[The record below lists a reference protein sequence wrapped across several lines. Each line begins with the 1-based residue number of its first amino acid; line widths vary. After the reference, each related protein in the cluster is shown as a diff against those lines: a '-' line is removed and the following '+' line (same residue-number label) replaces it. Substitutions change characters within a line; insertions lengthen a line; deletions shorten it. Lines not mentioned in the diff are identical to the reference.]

1 MPTTAQGLYA
11 AQCDIEDIFGITN
24 VAIWSQLDPTQ
35 PPGTA
40 DVTRIQRALD
50 YSDATIVSF
59 FRNQGN
65 YATPLAPL
73 DTDATLVKR
82 WSATLA
88 GVWLYES
95 RDLRDQA
102 ATGKASAKEGNR
114 YSQMAQQVIAEMGPY
129 RSQQKLNAVRRW
141 PSPTAPA
148 GM

>member
-1 MPTTAQGLYA
+1 MPTPAQGLYA
-11 AQCDIEDIFGITN
+11 AQSDIEDIFGITN
-24 VAIWSQLDPTQ
+24 VAIFSQLDPTQ

-40 DVTRIQRALD
+40 DVPRIQRALD
-50 YSDATIVSF
+50 YSDATIISF

-73 DTDATLVKR
+73 DTDADLVKR

-95 RDLRDQA
+95 RGLRDA
-102 ATGKASAKEGNR
+102 GKDGNR
-114 YSQMAQQVIAEMGPY
+114 YSQMRALVIAEMGPY

-141 PSPTAPA
+141 PAPTAPA
-148 GM
+148 AV